1 MNMIEVTNLTK
12 VYKVAKRDGGFIK
25 NLFIPS
31 HREILAVDKI
41 NFSVKAGESV
51 AFLGPNG
58 AGKTTTLKM
67 LTGLIYPTN
76 GDVSVLGFTPTDR
89 KREFLRDIALVMG
102 NKNSL
107 SWDLTAKQNLSLFI
121 SMYKTSETSSW
132 KIIREMAEMLEVD
145 NFFDTQIRK
154 MSLGQR
160 LKFELIAAI
169 FHKPAILFLDEPTIG
184 LDIISKRKI
193 RQFLRHINE
202 TEKTTIILT
211 SHEMADIEKVCDRVI
226 VINQGRIV
234 FDDSMT
240 TLIGKYKDKKYFD
253 VILKRK
259 VDKEKIEKFGR
270 IVSSHNLSY
279 TIEVPRERQGE
290 AVSGIISKLP
300 VEDIDIRPT
309 PLDEI
314 IEDLFGR

>member
-1 MNMIEVTNLTK
+1 MNLIEISNLTK
-12 VYKVAKRDGGFIK
+12 IYRVTKRDGNFIK
-25 NLFIPS
+25 NLFIPKY
-31 HREILAVDKI
+31 REVLAVDNISLTIKE
-41 NFSVKAGESV
+41 GETI

-67 LTGLIYPTN
+67 LTGLIYPTS
-76 GDVSVLGFTPTDR
+76 GEVSVLGFTPTDR

-107 SWDLTAKQNLSLFI
+107 SWDLTARQNLSLFI
-121 SMYKTSETSSW
+121 SMYRTSEKISW
-132 KIIREMAEMLEVD
+132 KMIEEMAGMLEVSD
-145 NFFDTQIRK
+145 LFDTQIRK

-202 TEKTTIILT
+202 TEKTTVILT
-211 SHEMADIEKVCDRVI
+211 SHEMADIEKVCDRVV
-226 VINQGRIV
+226 VINRGRIV
-234 FDDSMT
+234 FDNSMAA
-240 TLIGKYKDKKYFD
+240 LANKYKDKKYFD
-253 VILKRK
+253 VILKKQVDREK
-259 VDKEKIEKFGR
+259 VEKFGK

-279 TIEVPRERQGE
+279 TLEVSREKQGE
-290 AVSGIISKLP
+290 TISKIISELP
-300 VEDIDIRPT
+300 VEDIDIKPV

-314 IEDLFGR
+314 IEDLFK

>member
-1 MNMIEVTNLTK
+1 MYRVT
-12 VYKVAKRDGGFIK
+12 KRDGNFIK
-25 NLFIPS
+25 NLFIPKY
-31 HREILAVDKI
+31 REVLAVDNISLTIKE
-41 NFSVKAGESV
+41 GETI

-67 LTGLIYPTN
+67 LTGLIYPTS
-76 GDVSVLGFTPTDR
+76 GEVSVLGFTPTDR

-107 SWDLTAKQNLSLFI
+107 SWDLTARQNLSLFI
-121 SMYKTSETSSW
+121 SMYRTSEKISW
-132 KIIREMAEMLEVD
+132 KMIEEMAGMLEVSD
-145 NFFDTQIRK
+145 LFDTQIRK

-202 TEKTTIILT
+202 TEKTTVILT
-211 SHEMADIEKVCDRVI
+211 SHEMADIEKVCDRVV
-226 VINQGRIV
+226 VINRGRIV
-234 FDDSMT
+234 FDNSMAA
-240 TLIGKYKDKKYFD
+240 LANKYKDKKYFD
-253 VILKRK
+253 VILKKQVDREK
-259 VDKEKIEKFGR
+259 VEKFGK

-279 TIEVPRERQGE
+279 TLEVSREKQGE
-290 AVSGIISKLP
+290 TISKIISELP
-300 VEDIDIRPT
+300 VEDIDIKPV

-314 IEDLFGR
+314 IEDLFK

>member
-1 MNMIEVTNLTK
+1 
-12 VYKVAKRDGGFIK
+12 
-25 NLFIPS
+25 
-31 HREILAVDKI
+31 
-41 NFSVKAGESV
+41 
-51 AFLGPNG
+51 
-58 AGKTTTLKM
+58 M
-67 LTGLIYPTN
+67 LTGLIYPTA
-76 GDVSVLGFTPTDR
+76 GEISVLGFTPTDR

-107 SWDLTAKQNLSLFI
+107 SWDLTARQNLSLFI
-121 SMYKTSETSSW
+121 SMYKTSEKTSW
-132 KIIREMAEMLEVD
+132 KIIREITEMLEVD
-145 NFFDTQIRK
+145 DLFDIQIRK

-226 VINQGRIV
+226 IINQGKIV
-234 FDDSMT
+234 FDGSMIALT
-240 TLIGKYKDKKYFD
+240 NKYKDKKYFD

-259 VDKEKIEKFGR
+259 VDREKLEKYGK
-270 IVSSHNLSY
+270 IVLAHNLSY
-279 TIEVPRERQGE
+279 TLEVSREKQGE
-290 AVSGIISKLP
+290 AISNIISKLP
-300 VEDIDIRPT
+300 VEDIDIKPT

-314 IEDLFGR
+314 IEDLFK

>member
-1 MNMIEVTNLTK
+1 MNLIEISNLTK
-12 VYKVAKRDGGFIK
+12 MYRVTKRDGNFIK
-25 NLFIPS
+25 NLFIPKY
-31 HREILAVDKI
+31 REVLAVDNISLTIKE
-41 NFSVKAGESV
+41 GETI

-67 LTGLIYPTN
+67 LTGLIYPTS
-76 GDVSVLGFTPTDR
+76 GEVSVLGFTPTDR

-107 SWDLTAKQNLSLFI
+107 SWDLTARQNLSLFI
-121 SMYKTSETSSW
+121 SMYRTSEKISW
-132 KIIREMAEMLEVD
+132 KMIEEMAGMLEVSD
-145 NFFDTQIRK
+145 LFDTQIRK

-202 TEKTTIILT
+202 TEKTTVILT
-211 SHEMADIEKVCDRVI
+211 SHEMADIEKVCDRVV
-226 VINQGRIV
+226 VINRGRIV
-234 FDDSMT
+234 FDNSMAA
-240 TLIGKYKDKKYFD
+240 LANKYKDKKYFD
-253 VILKRK
+253 VILKKQVDREK
-259 VDKEKIEKFGR
+259 VEKFGK

-279 TIEVPRERQGE
+279 TLEVSREKQGE
-290 AVSGIISKLP
+290 TISKIISELP
-300 VEDIDIRPT
+300 VEDIDIKPV

-314 IEDLFGR
+314 IEDLFK

>member
-1 MNMIEVTNLTK
+1 MNLIEVANLTK
-12 VYKVAKRDGGFIK
+12 IYKVAKRDGNFIR

-31 HREILAVDKI
+31 YKKISAVDNI
-41 NFSVKAGESV
+41 SFSIEPGEAI

-67 LTGLIYPTN
+67 LTGLIYPTS
-76 GDVSVLGFTPTDR
+76 GKVSVLGFTPTDR

-121 SMYKTSETSSW
+121 SMYKTSEEASW
-132 KIIREMAEMLEVD
+132 KIIREMAEMLEVAD
-145 NFFDTQIRK
+145 LFDTQIRK

-202 TEKTTIILT
+202 AEKTTIILT

-226 VINQGRIV
+226 VINQGKIV
-234 FDDSMT
+234 FDDSMA
-240 TLIGKYKDKKYFD
+240 TLTGKYKDKKYFD

-259 VDKEKIEKFGR
+259 VDMEKIEKYGK
-270 IVSSHNLSY
+270 IVSAHNLSY
-279 TIEVPRERQGE
+279 TLEVSREKQGE
-290 AVSGIISKLP
+290 VISRIISKLP
-300 VEDIDIRPT
+300 VEDIDIKPT

-314 IEDLFGR
+314 IEDLFK

>member
-1 MNMIEVTNLTK
+1 MNAIEVTNLTK
-12 VYKVAKRDGGFIK
+12 IYKVTKRDKGFIK
-25 NLFIPS
+25 SLFIPS
-31 HREILAVDKI
+31 YKEILAVDNI
-41 NFSVKAGESV
+41 SFSIEKGETI

-67 LTGLIYPTN
+67 LTGLIYPTA
-76 GDVSVLGFTPTDR
+76 GEISVLGFTPTDR

-107 SWDLTAKQNLSLFI
+107 SWDLTARQNLSLFI
-121 SMYKTSETSSW
+121 SMYKTSEKTSW
-132 KIIREMAEMLEVD
+132 KIIREITEMLEVD
-145 NFFDTQIRK
+145 DLFDIQIRK

-226 VINQGRIV
+226 IINQGKIV
-234 FDDSMT
+234 FDGSMIALT
-240 TLIGKYKDKKYFD
+240 NKYKDRKYFD

-259 VDKEKIEKFGR
+259 VDREKLEKYGK
-270 IVSSHNLSY
+270 IVLAHNLSY
-279 TIEVPRERQGE
+279 TLEVSREKQGE
-290 AVSGIISKLP
+290 AISNIISKLP
-300 VEDIDIRPT
+300 VEDIDIKPT

-314 IEDLFGR
+314 IENLFK

>member
-1 MNMIEVTNLTK
+1 MEIIKVKDLTK
-12 VYKVAKRDGGFIK
+12 VYKITDRKGSFIK
-25 NLFIPS
+25 RLFLPS
-31 HREILAVDKI
+31 RKETLAVERI
-41 NFSVKAGESV
+41 SLSVKKGESV

-67 LTGLIYPTN
+67 LTGLIYPTS
-76 GDVSVLGFTPTDR
+76 GEISVLGFTPTDR
-89 KREFLRDIALVMG
+89 KREFLREIALVMG
-102 NKNSL
+102 NKSSL

-121 SMYKTSETSSW
+121 GMYKKNEDSSW
-132 KIIREMAEMLEVD
+132 RVIKEMAQMLDVD
-145 NFFDTQIRK
+145 DLFDTQIRK

-193 RQFLRHINE
+193 RQFLRQINE

-211 SHEMADIEKVCDRVI
+211 SHEIADIEKTCDRVI

-259 VDKEKIEKFGR
+259 VDEKKIEKFGR
-270 IVSSHNLSY
+270 IVSAHNLSY
-279 TIEVPRERQGE
+279 TIEVTREKQGE

-300 VEDIDIRPT
+300 VEDIDIKPT

-314 IEDLFGR
+314 IEDLFK